1 MRTRSRRTLGVTI
14 AALTTALA
22 LVSPARA
29 EFPDQGN
36 RILYVRAKLNGSS
49 MSGPARGGEFEV
61 ADLFSMKNNGRD
73 ARRLADTP
81 STSEFGGWYSPDGE
95 EIVFWGLKRDRVRV
109 FRADADGRHVTALTG
124 NETSVMPN
132 WSKNG
137 KQVVYVKYPPASTR
151 SFWPGEAARGLADSD
166 LMIMDAD
173 GSGKHSI
180 LAGDSIVSPG
190 WSPTR
195 AEIAFSM
202 QTEEGGKIFLI
213 SPEGGEPE
221 LVCCETGDDALFL
234 DWSPDGR
241 RLLFQQIEQP
251 IRRGLPG
258 TQVMSIRRNGS
269 DPIEITDRSYLPIL
283 PRFADD
289 AARVVYTGEDGET
302 FDIFRTRSDG
312 TGGTKRLTDTPNK
325 VEFLNLLGG

>member
-1 MRTRSRRTLGVTI
+1 MRIRFRRTLGATI
-14 AALTTALA
+14 AALTTTLA

-36 RILYVRAKLNGSS
+36 RILFVRGKLNAP
-49 MSGPARGGEFEV
+49 MARTARGSEFEV
-61 ADLFSMKNNGRD
+61 ADLFSMKNNGKD
-73 ARRLADTP
+73 VRRVTETP
-81 STSEFGGWYSPDGE
+81 STTEFGGWYSPDGE
-95 EIVFWGLKRDRVRV
+95 EIVFWGLKGERLRV
-109 FRADADGRHVTALTG
+109 FRADADGRHVTALTS
-124 NETSVMPN
+124 NQTSVMPN

-137 KQVVYVKYPPASTR
+137 KQIVYVKYPPLKTR
-151 SFWPGEAARGLADSD
+151 SLWQGGAARGVANSD

-180 LAGDSIVSPG
+180 LAGDSIASPG

-202 QTEEGGKIFLI
+202 ETPDGGKIFLI
-213 SPEGGEPE
+213 PPDGGEPQ
-221 LVCCETGDDALFL
+221 LVCCETGDALFL

-241 RLLFQQIEQP
+241 RLLFLAGDPDP
-251 IRRGLPG
+251 IRRGAPV

-269 DPIEITDRSYLPIL
+269 DLVEITDRSFFPTL

-289 AARVVYTGEDGET
+289 AERVVYTREDGET
-302 FDIFRTRSDG
+302 FDLIRTRSDG
-312 TGGTKRLTDTPNK
+312 AGGTKRLTDTPNK
-325 VEFLNLLGG
+325 VEFLNLLGL